1 MTLTMDVTTLRRC
14 TACGSLVEAGA
25 NFCPECGTRQI
36 DEELPR
42 PEPVIEV
49 VPDAD
54 SPPGP
59 TLAVLVAFAISAL
72 LLALAIGVVVGGVG
86 TSLDGLGDG
95 GDGDADAADAMDEY
109 APIADGWNEK
119 HEHVADEAQGDDPNG
134 LALAAND
141 AAAWIEINEPDLR
154 AAAAGADGASAP
166 LYDRLMGAF
175 DRRAEVLVAI
185 EQTAE
190 TGGTGDGAAADE
202 MAELGVL
209 DQQAAAT
216 TCEIADVMLTEGDD
230 PADHMSS
237 SMLAACA

>member
-14 TACGSLVEAGA
+14 TACGSLVEAGV

-36 DEELPR
+36 DEEPR
-42 PEPVIEV
+42 PAPVIEV

-59 TLAVLVAFAISAL
+59 TLAILVAFGISAL

-86 TSLDGLGDG
+86 TSLGALGDG

-109 APIADGWNEK
+109 APIADDWSDK

-154 AAAAGADGASAP
+154 AAADGADGASAP
-166 LYDRLMGAF
+166 LYDQLMGAF
-175 DRRAEVLVAI
+175 DRRSEVLVAI

-190 TGGTGDGAAADE
+190 AGGTGDGAAADE
-202 MAELGVL
+202 MAELSVL

-216 TCEIADVMLTEGDD
+216 TCEIADVMLSEGDD
-230 PADHMSS
+230 PSDHMSS

>member
-14 TACGSLVEAGA
+14 TACGSLVEAGV

-36 DEELPR
+36 DEEPR
-42 PEPVIEV
+42 PAPVIEV

-59 TLAVLVAFAISAL
+59 TLAVLVAFAFSAL

-86 TSLDGLGDG
+86 TSLGALGDG

-109 APIADGWNEK
+109 APIADDWSDK

-154 AAAAGADGASAP
+154 AAADGADGASAP
-166 LYDRLMGAF
+166 LYDQLMGAF

-190 TGGTGDGAAADE
+190 AGGTGAGAASDE
-202 MAELGVL
+202 MAELSVL
-209 DQQAAAT
+209 DQQAATT
-216 TCEIADVMLTEGDD
+216 TCEIADVMLSEGDD
-230 PADHMSS
+230 PSDHMSS

>member
-14 TACGSLVEAGA
+14 TACGSLVEAGV

-36 DEELPR
+36 DEEPR
-42 PEPVIEV
+42 PAPVIEV

-59 TLAVLVAFAISAL
+59 TLAILVVFGISAL

-86 TSLDGLGDG
+86 TSLGALGDG

-109 APIADGWNEK
+109 APIADDWSDK

-154 AAAAGADGASAP
+154 AAADGADGASAP
-166 LYDRLMGAF
+166 LYDQLMGAF
-175 DRRAEVLVAI
+175 DRRSEVLVAI

-190 TGGTGDGAAADE
+190 AGGTGDGAAADE
-202 MAELGVL
+202 MAELSVL

-216 TCEIADVMLTEGDD
+216 TCEIADVMLSEGDD
-230 PADHMSS
+230 PSDHMSS